1 MIKMVITT
9 VVIQITILLA
19 ADLVVD
25 QVLVII
31 IIIIIITTEDI
42 SLADLHLPQGHLM
55 AAVVMIRMILFITV
69 TTSGGTRTKN
79 YTVAWLN

>member
-1 MIKMVITT
+1 MVITT

-42 SLADLHLPQGHLM
+42 FLVDLHLPQDHLM
-55 AAVVMIRMILFITV
+55 VAVVMIRMILLITA
-69 TTSGGTRTKN
+69 TTSGGIRIKN

>member
-1 MIKMVITT
+1 MVITT

-31 IIIIIITTEDI
+31 IIIIITTEDI
-42 SLADLHLPQGHLM
+42 FLVDLHLPQDHLM
-55 AAVVMIRMILFITV
+55 VAVVMIRMILLITA
-69 TTSGGTRTKN
+69 TTSGGIRIKN
-79 YTVAWLN
+79 YTVVWLN